1 MIKNKKIFLRT
12 FGCQMNEYDSELIR
26 SILLKAGYVLS
37 KSEEATDIILLN
49 TCSVRETAN
58 RKIFGLVDL
67 LRHQTKNK
75 PILIGILGCMA
86 TDLKEHLITNK
97 KREVD
102 FIVGPDSYRRLPAII
117 AQAQKNKKIADIT
130 LSKKENYDDIYPQRQ
145 KGINAWVAITRGC
158 NNFCSFCIV
167 PYARGRERSRKPK
180 NILAEIRK
188 LVVEGYP
195 QVTLLGQNV
204 NSYNADGY
212 DFPLLLDD
220 ISQINGLKRIRFMSP
235 HPKDFPTSLIDIIA
249 RQKNVCKHI
258 HLPLQSGSNRILRL
272 MNRTYTKEQF
282 LRLVRAIRQ
291 RIPQIAITT
300 DIIIGFPTETEKDF
314 RDTVDVFKKASF
326 DAAFIF
332 KYSPRTG
339 TLAERRYKDDVSPEV
354 KKERI
359 ISLNALQQ
367 EFSLKQN
374 MKLIGQT
381 QEILLEEERQ
391 PGHWR
396 GRTDTNKIVSV
407 YIPKAHAGKCV
418 NVIITS
424 ASVNGLTGKL
434 L

>member
-1 MIKNKKIFLRT
+1 
-12 FGCQMNEYDSELIR
+12 
-26 SILLKAGYVLS
+26 
-37 KSEEATDIILLN
+37 
-49 TCSVRETAN
+49 
-58 RKIFGLVDL
+58 
-67 LRHQTKNK
+67 
-75 PILIGILGCMA
+75 
-86 TDLKEHLITNK
+86 
-97 KREVD
+97 
-102 FIVGPDSYRRLPAII
+102 
-117 AQAQKNKKIADIT
+117 
-130 LSKKENYDDIYPQRQ
+130 
-145 KGINAWVAITRGC
+145 
-158 NNFCSFCIV
+158 
-167 PYARGRERSRKPK
+167 
-180 NILAEIRK
+180 
-188 LVVEGYP
+188 
-195 QVTLLGQNV
+195 
-204 NSYNADGY
+204 
-212 DFPLLLDD
+212 
-220 ISQINGLKRIRFMSP
+220 
-235 HPKDFPTSLIDIIA
+235 
-249 RQKNVCKHI
+249 
-258 HLPLQSGSNRILRL
+258 